1 MDLDLG
7 GRIVPV
13 SDTFKQLSRAEQEE
27 VIERIIADKGIAPEP
42 STLDDIGTGIK
53 SAIVTGAAAIPASI
67 PALAYDLAVAPG
79 HLLYKG
85 IDAAAGLAGYDT
97 GLAKRHAELG
107 GGPMGMSARNAELA
121 TQAADALV
129 EAPKT
134 PAGKIVRAVGSAGIE
149 SLGGSG
155 IFKVAGRLF
164 TSLPEA
170 QAFLASMA
178 EGPKTQAAYSAAAGG
193 GGEIAEQ
200 QGAPP
205 IVGALLG
212 TAAAVGAHAAVP
224 AVKTGARVVKDAP
237 ADYLLRDEAAKERAV
252 VKQLR
257 KGADDPKAL
266 DEWAR
271 SGETGELVPGSK
283 PTLFE
288 AAGEDLGIGRAERT
302 AAMKG
307 TGGFDVEIERRR
319 AEQNKAQVDELRR
332 IAGEGTPEEILAEF
346 RRQRDRIDAETA
358 GRERTAQTEAE
369 AATRQAVTT
378 QTPEAVGEGIR
389 RPVVA
394 QQAAAT
400 ARGNELYANI
410 GAQGVTV
417 GTGRL
422 KAAIARAWQDIAE
435 NPLSKE
441 ERRIAN
447 LVKGYGPRLDFT
459 LLDELRKNVLGR
471 ASDMNLTPTE
481 RGRAKLLVE
490 AIEEATDSG
499 LQRAIKD
506 DPNLFRKVADGMEAG
521 GLPAKEGAPLGMR
534 GRRGAER
541 PKPTMPLSEFIARH
555 GGLPLD
561 AESTARDWGNV
572 RVKGRPLAHTGGRSI
587 DNYWRETLIE
597 EGYLPPDYHE
607 ATGVGVARDVDDEVR
622 RLLEDE
628 LHGGRRVDTSEAAGR
643 ALDGPE
649 KEFADARAM
658 VADRVRRE
666 GVENPS
672 PSSLDEAARMLVE
685 GEETHPFT
693 AYERAET
700 AQGQDLPAP
709 QRLYHGSRE
718 ANIPE
723 IRRSERG
730 PLGQAAY
737 LTPNRGTAEIYAGE
751 KGVVHE
757 ADVAEDIFQG
767 MRSRDSSVNPYAV
780 WREQS
785 ERLLGAVE
793 PEHRAALGEMLEKLH
808 YDDGYP
814 LYRRIVNLYKDEGAA
829 QDLFRRAGYKGI
841 SANVDGPEVAMFDPV
856 KTRPNVPFEGGGVP
870 ESPVDEA
877 ITQRQREARRHWKE
891 NVKQPYELEPVAGVV
906 ERAPLSASG
915 FEMTPGGVAE
925 TAFQSGNKGAEG
937 IRALRAAGATDTA
950 LAEAAALSFSD
961 PRRGVVRDGV
971 VDPNG
976 FRRWVNNYGPAIR
989 ELPLEVQRRFLSAN
1003 TAAEYVAQVMVHR
1016 AESLNRFDQ
1025 RAVGKLLGV
1034 PAENLPNAIRSRLEN
1049 PAAINDLMDGVANNP
1064 QARAGLQRLV
1074 ADHITQRFTNASEMI
1089 SKNALTNFVKDHRTQ
1104 LTAIFG
1110 EEGAERFRRIAAD
1123 IERSRRQ
1130 MTVGKDPAG
1139 PGTAGDLWKGM
1150 VGETS
1155 VMTLVKSLG
1164 GAPGVAA
1171 YGVAKH
1177 LAGYLRLAG
1186 IKGRD
1191 ELYARAL
1198 LDPELARK
1206 LLTRAPALK
1215 NRKFVNGLGSTILR
1229 SSVAGMAYGG
1239 NQ

>member
-1 MDLDLG
+1 MDLKLG
-7 GRIVPV
+7 DRVVPV
-13 SDTFKQLSRAEQEE
+13 SDTFKQLSRDEQEE
-27 VIERIIADKGIAPEP
+27 VIERIIADKGIKPAEPETTAGDVAKGVV
-42 STLDDIGTGIK
+42 SGG
-53 SAIVTGAAAIPASI
+53 VTGAAAIPLSI

-97 GLAKRHAELG
+97 GFAKRHAELG
-107 GGPMGMSARNAELA
+107 GGPMGMSQRNAELA
-121 TQAADALV
+121 AQAADALV
-129 EAPKT
+129 EAPKS
-134 PAGKIVRAVGSAGIE
+134 AGGKIARAVTGAGIE

-155 IFKVAGRLF
+155 IFRVGGKLF
-164 TSLPEA
+164 TNLPEA

-212 TAAAVGAHAAVP
+212 TAAVVGAHAAAP
-224 AVKTGARVVKDAP
+224 AIKTGARVVKDLP

-319 AEQNKAQVDELRR
+319 AEQNRAQVDELRR
-332 IAGEGTPEEILAEF
+332 IAGEGTPEEVLAEF

-358 GRERTAQTEAE
+358 GRERTAQAEAE
-369 AATRQAVTT
+369 TATRQAVTT

-400 ARGNELYANI
+400 AHGNELYAKI

-422 KAAIARAWQDIAE
+422 KAAIAQAWKDIAE
-435 NPLSKE
+435 NPLSSKE
-441 ERRIAN
+441 RGIAD

-506 DPNLFRKVADGMEAG
+506 DPTLFQKVADGMEAG

-572 RVKGRPLAHTGGRSI
+572 RVKGRPLAHTGGRSL
-587 DNYWRETLIE
+587 DDYWRETLME
-597 EGYLPPDYHE
+597 EGYIPYD
-607 ATGVGVARDVDDEVR
+607 VGPGGELGTARNIDDEVR

-628 LHGGRRVDTSEAAGR
+628 LHGGRRVDTGGATGR

-649 KEFADARAM
+649 KEFADARALI
-658 VADRVRRE
+658 ADRLKRE
-666 GVENPS
+666 GIENPS
-672 PSSLDEAARMLVE
+672 PSALDEAARMLVE
-685 GEETHPFT
+685 REETHPTT
-693 AYERAET
+693 AYERAVT
-700 AQGQDLPAP
+700 QGEPPA
-709 QRLYHGSRE
+709 
-718 ANIPE
+718 
-723 IRRSERG
+723 
-730 PLGQAAY
+730 AA
-737 LTPNRGTAEIYAGE
+737 PPPG
-751 KGVVHE
+751 
-757 ADVAEDIFQG
+757 AD
-767 MRSRDSSVNPYAV
+767 
-780 WREQS
+780 
-785 ERLLGAVE
+785 
-793 PEHRAALGEMLEKLH
+793 
-808 YDDGYP
+808 
-814 LYRRIVNLYKDEGAA
+814 
-829 QDLFRRAGYKGI
+829 
-841 SANVDGPEVAMFDPV
+841 
-856 KTRPNVPFEGGGVP
+856 VPFEGGGVP
-870 ESPVDEA
+870 EPPVDEA

-925 TAFQSGNKGAEG
+925 TAFQAGNKGAEG
-937 IRALRAAGATDTA
+937 IRALRAAGATDAA

-971 VDPNG
+971 IDPNG
-976 FRRWVNNYGPAIR
+976 FRRWLNNYLPAIR
-989 ELPLEVQRRFLSAN
+989 ELPPAVQRRFSSAASATTLLEEVTEARAAALN
-1003 TAAEYVAQVMVHR
+1003 T
-1016 AESLNRFDQ
+1016 FDE

-1034 PAENLPNAIRSRLEN
+1034 PVENLPNAIRSRLEN
-1049 PAAINDLMDGVANNP
+1049 PAAINDLMTGVANNP

-1089 SKNALTNFVKDHRTQ
+1089 SKNALTNFVKDHRRQ

-1155 VMTLVKSLG
+1155 VMTMVAGLG

-1198 LDPELARK
+1198 LDPDLARQ

-1215 NRKFVNGLGSTILR
+1215 NKKFVNGLGRSILR